1 MRLYFIDADFV
12 SIMLLRKMDTIRVG
26 LGQIDVTVGDLA
38 GNLKKILH
46 YIEEAKNLSVDILC
60 FPELAVTGYPPEDL
74 LLKPSF
80 IEDNLD
86 ALDRIRGATEGL
98 TVIVGFVDR
107 KEDIYNAA
115 AIISNK
121 RLVDVYHKRYLPNY
135 GVFDE
140 NRYFQSG
147 FRAPVYRLGSVIFG
161 VNVCEDIWYPEDPTR
176 EQVLLGD
183 AQIIINISSSPY
195 YASKVKSR
203 ERMLSVRAS
212 DYSVIVVY
220 CNLVGGQD
228 ELVFDGHS
236 VVIGE
241 RGEVIARASGFKEE
255 LLLADINPGRVFRS
269 SLHDPRK
276 RKEKQAL
283 WHETKQAEVIEISEE
298 EPLKNSRH
306 RITPKVEEVLG
317 VEEEVFSALVLGTRD
332 YVTKNGFKKVV
343 IGLSGGIDSA
353 LVAVIA
359 VEALGNENVIGV
371 SMPSRYT
378 SRGSI
383 ADAEKIS
390 ENLGIELITVPIE
403 KPFSAYLDLFSQVF
417 SGKAEDV
424 TEENIQARIRGNILM
439 ALSNKFGWLVL
450 TTGNKSE
457 TSVGYCTLYG
467 DMAGGFAVIK
477 DLPKTFVYRL
487 VEFYNNWKGKQ
498 ITPKTV
504 IEKPPSAELR
514 PNQKDADSLP
524 PYEVLDPI
532 LKAYVEDDL
541 SIEEIIS
548 LGFDEKV
555 VKKVIKLV
563 DLNEYKRRQAAPG
576 IKITVRAFGKDRRFP
591 ITNLY
596 RE

>member
-1 MRLYFIDADFV
+1 MQPLLDTVFT
-12 SIMLLRKMDTIRVG
+12 SIILTGIMDTVRIG
-26 LGQIDVTVGDLA
+26 LGQIDVTVGDLD
-38 GNLKKILH
+38 GNLNKILR
-46 YIEEAKNLSVDILC
+46 YIESAKKLGVDILC
-60 FPELAVTGYPPEDL
+60 FPELAITGYPPEDL

-80 IEDNLD
+80 IEDNLE
-86 ALDRIRGATEGL
+86 ALAKVSNATEGL
-98 TVIVGFVDR
+98 TLIVGFVDR

-115 AIISNK
+115 AIIHNK

-147 FRAPVYRLGSVIFG
+147 FRSPVYKLGRVIFG
-161 VNVCEDIWYPEDPTR
+161 VNVCEDIWYPGDPTR
-176 EQVLLGD
+176 EQALLGD

-195 YASKVKSR
+195 FVSKVKSR

-212 DYSVIVVY
+212 DYSVIVVF
-220 CNLVGGQD
+220 CNLIGGQD

-241 RGEVIARASGFKEE
+241 QGDIISRASGFKEE
-255 LLLADINPGRVFRS
+255 LLVADVSPGRVFRS

-283 WHETKQAEVIEISEE
+283 LHESKQAEIIEIAEE
-298 EPLKNSRH
+298 EPLRNSRP
-306 RITPKVEEVLG
+306 RIAPKVEEILRP
-317 VEEEVFSALVLGTRD
+317 EEEVFCALVLGTRD

-343 IGLSGGIDSA
+343 MGLSGGIDSS

-359 VEALGNENVIGV
+359 VEALGKENVIGV

-378 SRGSI
+378 SSGSI
-383 ADAEKIS
+383 ADAGKIS

-403 KPFSAYLDLFSQVF
+403 KSFSAYLDLFTQAF
-417 SGKAEDV
+417 SGKKQDV
-424 TEENIQARIRGNILM
+424 TEENLQARIRGNILM

-477 DLPKTFVYRL
+477 DVPKTFVYRIA
-487 VEFYNNWKGKQ
+487 EFYNNWKGKD
-498 ITPKTV
+498 IIPKTV
-504 IEKPPSAELR
+504 IGKPPSAELR
-514 PNQKDADSLP
+514 PNQKDTDSLP
-524 PYEVLDPI
+524 AYEILDPI

-541 SIEEIIS
+541 SIEEIIA
-548 LGFDEKV
+548 LGFDENV
-555 VKKVIKLV
+555 VKRVIKLV
-563 DLNEYKRRQAAPG
+563 DSNEYKRRQAAPG

-596 RE
+596 RG

>member
-1 MRLYFIDADFV
+1 
-12 SIMLLRKMDTIRVG
+12 MDRIRVG
-26 LGQIDVTVGDLA
+26 LGQIDVTVGDLE

-46 YIEEAKNLSVDILC
+46 YLEAGKNLGVDILC

-80 IEDNLD
+80 IEDNLN
-86 ALDRIRGATEGL
+86 ALDRIRNATEGL
-98 TVIVGFVDR
+98 TVIAGFVDR

-115 AIISNK
+115 AIIHNK

-147 FRAPVYRLGSVIFG
+147 FRAPVYKLDGITFG
-161 VNVCEDIWYPEDPTR
+161 INICEDIWYPGDPTR
-176 EQVLLGD
+176 EQALLGN

-195 YASKVKSR
+195 YVSKVRSR

-228 ELVFDGHS
+228 ELLFDGHS

-241 RGEVIARASGFKEE
+241 RGDVIARASGFKEE
-255 LLLADINPGRVFRS
+255 LLVADINLNRVFRS

-283 WHETKQAEVIEISEE
+283 LLESKQTEIIEIAGEN
-298 EPLKNSRH
+298 PLRDSRPP
-306 RITPKVEEVLG
+306 ITPRVEGVLG
-317 VEEEVFSALVLGTRD
+317 AEEEVFRALVLGTRD
-332 YVTKNGFKKVV
+332 YVTKNGFKKVL

-359 VEALGNENVIGV
+359 VEALGKENVIGV

-378 SRGSI
+378 SSGSLT
-383 ADAEKIS
+383 DAEKIS
-390 ENLGIELITVPIE
+390 ENLGIELVNIPIE
-403 KPFSAYLDLFSQVF
+403 KAFSAYLDTFSKAF
-417 SGKAEDV
+417 SGKEQDV
-424 TEENIQARIRGNILM
+424 TEENLQARIRGNILM

-477 DLPKTFVYRL
+477 DVPKTFVYRL
-487 VEFYNNWKGKQ
+487 AEFYNNLKGKEL
-498 ITPKTV
+498 IPSTILK
-504 IEKPPSAELR
+504 KPPSAELK
-514 PNQKDADSLP
+514 PNQKDTDSLP
-524 PYEVLDPI
+524 PYDVLDPI

-548 LGFDEKV
+548 LGFDEDV
-555 VKKVIKLV
+555 VKRVIRLV

-596 RE
+596 KQ